1 MYQGNG
7 FATKLVHSILFNLEI
22 KYENAYE
29 YISNSNIAS
38 IRVAK
43 KNGFKKINNAIMKG
57 FFREVVV
64 SIDGEYGIWCFKN
77 D

>member
-1 MYQGNG
+1 MCCSLWGGENLKWSGKNDLILGPLRVKQMYQGNG

-43 KNGFKKINNAIMKG
+43 KMGLKK
-57 FFREVVV
+57 
-64 SIDGEYGIWCFKN
+64 
-77 D
+77 

>member
-1 MYQGNG
+1 MKMHMNIFQ
-7 FATKLVHSILFNLEI
+7 ILILHQLELQ
-22 KYENAYE
+22 
-29 YISNSNIAS
+29 
-38 IRVAK
+38 